1 MQYVITQEIFFCR
14 IIFCF
19 QRMLKVEKNCH
30 DEICRRFRQL
40 TVAETKKCI
49 TVVIS
54 GVSKRTDTKEDTQ
67 FRVIM
72 EHEKIFFCV

>member
-1 MQYVITQEIFFCR
+1 MQYVITQEIFFLSDN
-14 IIFCF
+14 FLF
-19 QRMLKVEKNCH
+19 SANAEKNCH

-54 GVSKRTDTKEDTQ
+54 GVSKRTDTKECTQ

-72 EHEKIFFCV
+72 EHEKQFFCV